1 MPEIWVFEEAMRR
14 YKQQFLVTNFLADV
28 IDRLLRVSKGG
39 LHVTLETRRD
49 VAQPGRQGQPRV
61 WSELY
66 SYNPHLYFKVLFS
79 LDYAL
84 SSGKLP
90 SEDEYP
96 DWSPAPALPDSEPPA
111 SQSSQFTPM
120 SADKSSL
127 CVYQSLGLATLPV
140 PPEQYEYEGLNLN
153 NYSETYPFCQTHLS
167 ESLFGEESSTVNK
180 DSGCTDITPLTTST
194 DSSDPWMATDCT
206 ETGTET
212 DNGQSVTDVLS
223 FMLQYSCPA
232 IG

>member
-14 YKQQFLVTNFLADV
+14 YKQQFLVTNFLADI

-39 LHVTLETRRD
+39 LHVTLETRHD
-49 VAQPGRQGQPRV
+49 VAQPDRQGQPQG

-96 DWSPAPALPDSEPPA
+96 DWSPAPTLPDSEPPA

-120 SADKSSL
+120 SADKFSL
-127 CVYQSLGLATLPV
+127 CVYQSPESAPFPV
-140 PPEQYEYEGLNLN
+140 PLEHFEYEGCNLD
-153 NYSETYPFCQTHLS
+153 NYSESGLFCQGHLS
-167 ESLFGEESSTVNK
+167 ESL
-180 DSGCTDITPLTTST
+180 SGGAPGTAGNDCKCTDIAPFTTYT
-194 DSSDPWMATDCT
+194 NSSDPWMPADRA
-206 ETGTET
+206 EGGTET

>member
-1 MPEIWVFEEAMRR
+1 MRR
-14 YKQQFLVTNFLADV
+14 YKQQFLVTNFLADI

-39 LHVTLETRRD
+39 LLVTLETGHGV
-49 VAQPGRQGQPRV
+49 VAQPDRQGQPRG

-96 DWSPAPALPDSEPPA
+96 DWSPAHSPSEPSA
-111 SQSSQFTPM
+111 SQSSQLPPI
-120 SADKSSL
+120 SADKTSL
-127 CVYQSLGLATLPV
+127 CVHQSLGLAPLPV
-140 PPEQYEYEGLNLN
+140 PPEQSDYEGLNLD
-153 NYSETYPFCQTHLS
+153 NYSESGLVSQGHLS
-167 ESLFGEESSTVNK
+167 ESLFGEASGAAGDDN
-180 DSGCTDITPLTTST
+180 GCTDIAPFTTYT
-194 DSSDPWMATDCT
+194 NSSDPWMSADCT
-206 ETGTET
+206 EGGTET
-212 DNGQSVTDVLS
+212 DNGQSVTDVLAR
-223 FMLQYSCPA
+223 MLQYSCPA